1 MMKKVLAEQELQM
14 QRDGIHQAASLST
27 PTATPSTSKKDNG
40 QGDVFA
46 IVKQA
51 YKSDKDN
58 LNRTEVVVDFSSYTG
73 KRPVY
78 AVVSVGYPNLSIIID
93 GGDRKESHTHV
104 DLLSQ
109 MLSKHMVW
117 VDREKLIFQ
126 GAAAIE
132 YLLETK
138 YVATKQEAMMV
149 LNAMLEERLFSST
162 TDVLQEMPPVPV
174 ATAES
179 EMTNDGKI
187 RPPKPPNMMSEGFN
201 MEMYY
206 TCTPYDWQDYGRTEV
221 VRGPKYSTSK
231 KAVFIQFDGDVIKIV

>member
-1 MMKKVLAEQELQM
+1 MVNTDSEGNVLGIYTNNQKPTFTIRSNEEL
-14 QRDGIHQAASLST
+14 IFNKYVNCNPELIN
-27 PTATPSTSKKDNG
+27 KFN
-40 QGDVFA
+40 
-46 IVKQA
+46 
-51 YKSDKDN
+51 
-58 LNRTEVVVDFSSYTG
+58 EVSIDFKLYQG
-73 KRPVY
+73 KRPIY
-78 AVVSVGYPNLSIIID
+78 ASISVGYPSLDFMID
-93 GGDRKESHTHV
+93 SADDRKSYFKHI

-126 GAAAIE
+126 GAAAIA

-162 TDVLQEMPPVPV
+162 TDVPQEMPPVPV

-187 RPPKPPNMMSEGFN
+187 RPPKPPNMMSEGFH
-201 MEMYY
+201 
-206 TCTPYDWQDYGRTEV
+206 V
-221 VRGPKYSTSK
+221 S
-231 KAVFIQFDGDVIKIV
+231 FI